1 MTSGTDDDISG
12 ETASTYTLV
21 AADEGKTIKVK
32 VSFQDA
38 GGGSEGPFTSAA
50 TAVVAAANTPPTA
63 SNGEVT
69 ATEDTDYTFTAA
81 NFNFSDTDVAD
92 TLSSVKITS
101 LPASGKGTLEV
112 DGTVIA
118 SGALPKAVTKV
129 DIDASKLTYVPPDNA
144 DGDDYATFQFK
155 VNDGTDD
162 SAAPYTMTID
172 VTAVNDAATGQP
184 GITGTAQV
192 GQVLTAAA
200 GTIADPDGLPEPFLT
215 DANTSFQWVR
225 VTSGTDD
232 DISGETASTYTLVAA
247 DEGKTIKVKV
257 SFQDAGGG
265 SEGPFTSAATAVVA
279 AANTPPTASNGEVTA
294 TEDTD
299 YTFTAANFNFSDTDV
314 ADTLSS
320 VKITSL
326 PASGTGT
333 LEVDGTVIASG
344 ALPKAVTKVD
354 IDASKLTYVPPDNAD
369 GDDYATFQFKVN
381 DGTDDSAAPYTMTI
395 GVTAVNDAATG
406 QPGITGTAQ
415 VGQVLTAAAGT
426 IADPDGL
433 PEPFLTDTNT
443 SFQWVR
449 VTSGTDDDISGE
461 TASTYTLVA
470 ADEGKTIKV
479 KVSFQ
484 DAGGGS
490 EGPFTSAATA
500 VVAAANTPPT
510 ASNGEVTATEDTD
523 YTFTAAN
530 FNFSDTDVADTLS
543 SVKITSL
550 PASGKG
556 TLEVDGTV
564 IASGALPKAVTK
576 VDIDA
581 SKLTYV
587 PPDNADGDDY
597 ATFQFKV
604 NDGTDD
610 SAAPYTM
617 TIDVT
622 AVNDAATGQPGITGT
637 AQVGQVLTAAAGT
650 IADPD
655 GLPEPFLTD
664 ANTSFQWV
672 RVTSGTDDDISGE
685 TASTYTLVAAD
696 EGKTIKVKVSFQ
708 DAGGGSEG
716 PFTSAATAVVAA
728 ADTTPPTVST
738 AATSAIG
745 GQIQF
750 RFSEDPQTS
759 NLPPTSAFD
768 VTVDGIPHAISDSLS
783 VLSGLLFFTVSPS
796 IRQGQTVVVT
806 YTDPT
811 GGNDARAIQDAAGND
826 VATFTTGQ
834 NSVPA
839 VTNRSSVVPTAPGAP
854 TGLTATAS
862 GSTQIDLSW
871 TAPANYGG
879 RVITGYKIEISPNGT
894 DTWTDRVATT
904 GDANTTYAHTGLAAG
919 TTRHYRV
926 SAINTIGTGTA
937 SNVDDATTTADT
949 TPPTLIS
956 ADVPNSGFGLT
967 IFMTFDELLARP
979 SEGVLSAAVL
989 AAFTVTADGV
999 EVGLSHGA
1007 TQGTAFINLQAR
1019 ASSRIRQGQTVVV
1032 TYTDPTDGNDADA
1045 VQDPAGND
1053 VATFTTGQNSV
1064 PAVTN
1069 SSTVVPTAPGAPT
1082 GLTATASGT
1091 TQIDL
1096 SWTVP
1101 ADNGG
1106 RVITGYKIE
1115 ISPNGTDTW
1124 TTHLATTGD
1133 ANTTYA
1139 HTGLAAGTTR
1149 HYRVS
1154 AINTIGPGTA
1164 SNVDDATTTASSNTA
1179 ATGAPTISG
1188 TARVGQTL
1196 TAVTTGI
1203 RDDDGLTNVS
1213 YTYQWIRV
1221 DGGNETDI
1229 GSATASTYTLVDDDQ
1244 GKTIKVKVSFTD
1256 DANNAET
1263 LTSAAT
1269 AVVSAASNTAA
1280 TGAPTISG
1288 TAQVGQTLTAVT
1300 TGIRDTDGLNNVSYT
1315 YQWIRVDG
1323 GSDSDISGETA
1334 RTYTLVDDDRG
1345 KTIKVKVSFR
1355 DDANNAETLTSAA
1368 TGVVAAPPNTD
1379 PPTVSIIDPWSHVL
1393 TVCEDVGRAELTVS
1407 LDRPV
1412 ASDLSVFWSTEDDNA
1427 KAPDDY
1433 IARNRAA
1440 LIFPAGET
1448 LGTISIRIVDDAVP
1462 EDTVRGGKWDVFFV
1476 EAERGPGYRWEN
1488 GSLTIVEIVD
1498 DDVDYGCGNG
1508 SSGDAA
1514 NDALAL
1520 VDGVTP
1526 EVAAAV
1532 LLGEQTLSEA
1542 QLAAL
1547 DRLGNRNGR
1556 YDIGDLLSWIARCG
1570 RDEVRC
1576 GGPASA
1582 TGAGSLPASP
1592 AMPPTKPHSRTPPR
1606 RRGDGRAGRRSGRNM
1621 GGSAERV
1628 PQRRA
1633 MRSGV
1638 GRGPGRR
1645 SPAIRRAAGW
1655 IRALALGLVVSA
1667 WGCGIGD
1674 NPVQPAQP
1682 DPGPLYVQLTV
1693 PPQARDIGAMLV
1705 VEGPGIDSLSAP
1717 GFELIQADA
1726 ASSNRR
1732 EAIIAGSLSTGP
1744 VLQVWVPDR
1753 HQLGDYRVT
1762 LMQVSGDD
1770 YGLKDPTQ
1778 YGIVISR

>member
-1 MTSGTDDDISG
+1 M
-12 ETASTYTLV
+12 
-21 AADEGKTIKVK
+21 
-32 VSFQDA
+32 
-38 GGGSEGPFTSAA
+38 
-50 TAVVAAANTPPTA
+50 
-63 SNGEVT
+63 
-69 ATEDTDYTFTAA
+69 
-81 NFNFSDTDVAD
+81 
-92 TLSSVKITS
+92 
-101 LPASGKGTLEV
+101 
-112 DGTVIA
+112 
-118 SGALPKAVTKV
+118 
-129 DIDASKLTYVPPDNA
+129 
-144 DGDDYATFQFK
+144 
-155 VNDGTDD
+155 
-162 SAAPYTMTID
+162 
-172 VTAVNDAATGQP
+172 
-184 GITGTAQV
+184 
-192 GQVLTAAA
+192 
-200 GTIADPDGLPEPFLT
+200 
-215 DANTSFQWVR
+215 
-225 VTSGTDD
+225 
-232 DISGETASTYTLVAA
+232 
-247 DEGKTIKVKV
+247 
-257 SFQDAGGG
+257 
-265 SEGPFTSAATAVVA
+265 
-279 AANTPPTASNGEVTA
+279 
-294 TEDTD
+294 
-299 YTFTAANFNFSDTDV
+299 
-314 ADTLSS
+314 
-320 VKITSL
+320 
-326 PASGTGT
+326 
-333 LEVDGTVIASG
+333 
-344 ALPKAVTKVD
+344 
-354 IDASKLTYVPPDNAD
+354 
-369 GDDYATFQFKVN
+369 N

-395 GVTAVNDAATG
+395 GVTAVNDPPTGELAIIG
-406 QPGITGTAQ
+406 QPVFGAT
-415 VGQVLTAAAGT
+415 LTLDYSAIMDA
-426 IADPDGL
+426 DGL
-433 PEPFLTDTNT
+433 PDLSRSNIDWYHVGT
-443 SFQWVR
+443 SSTQ
-449 VTSGTDDDISGE
+449 
-461 TASTYTLVA
+461 ASQTTTYTLTRKDVGKALTVDMEYEDDDGEKEALELPRWPASGTITAIAPSAPTGLTATANGTTRIDLSWTGPANPGGTDITGYKIEISPNGTDTWTDRVA
-470 ADEGKTIKV
+470 TTGDDNTTYAHTGLAASTTRHYRVSAINTI
-479 KVSFQ
+479 
-484 DAGGGS
+484 G
-490 EGPFTSAATA
+490 TSAASNVDSATTGNTA
-500 VVAAANTPPT
+500 PTVANTIPDQSATAGTEFSYAFPDTTFTDADSDTLTYMATKADGNPLPTWLTFTAGTRTFSGMPGAADVATVAVKVT
-510 ASNGEVTATEDTD
+510 ASDGKGGSVSDEFDITVRADPLAHCNAGDTNELWCASLTVGTFYDGPNTYLGYASGTGAYGSLAPNTFPYSTATIGVRVLEYEIANHFDFFIERNAGTTPATGLLGSGIYTLEIGTGGTKKSFVTNNPGTGTDFNFRGHGLSWSMGDTVPVKLVRAPNTAPTSADGMVTATEDTV
-523 YTFTAAN
+523 YTFRATD
-530 FNFSDTDVADTLS
+530 FPFTDMDTGHKLK
-543 SVKITSL
+543 SVKIVTL
-550 PASGKG
+550 PASG
-556 TLEVDGTV
+556 TLTHYDIPLTSIDLPQTITTDDLDAVNN
-564 IASGALPKAVTK
+564 ALKY
-576 VDIDA
+576 
-581 SKLTYV
+581 S
-587 PPDNADGDDY
+587 PPANENGDDL
-597 ATFQFKV
+597 ASFTFRV
-604 NDGTDD
+604 NDGGDD
-610 SAAPYTM
+610 SGTHTM

-622 AVNDAATGQPGITGT
+622 AVNDTATGQPGITGT

-728 ADTTPPTVST
+728 ADTTPPTVIS
-738 AATSAIG
+738 ATVPATPPT
-745 GQIQF
+745 GQVVDL
-750 RFSEDPQTS
+750 RFSENIDVS
-759 NLPPTSAFD
+759 KLPAISTFT
-768 VTVDGIPHAISDSLS
+768 VTADGIDLGVASKGADVDILR
-783 VLSGLLFFTVSPS
+783 VVFSPAV
-796 IRQGQTVVVT
+796 RQGQVVVVT

-811 GGNDARAIQDAAGND
+811 GGDDANAIQDTAGND
-826 VATFTTGQ
+826 VATFTTGR

-839 VTNRSSVVPTAPGAP
+839 VTNNSAVAPSAPGAP
-854 TGLTATAS
+854 TGLTATA
-862 GSTQIDLSW
+862 GGTTQIDLSW
-871 TAPANYGG
+871 TAPADNGG

-894 DTWTDRVATT
+894 DTWTDHVATT
-904 GDANTTYAHTGLAAG
+904 GDDNTTYAHTGLAAS

-926 SAINTIGTGTA
+926 SAINTIGTSTA

-1101 ADNGG
+1101 ADYGG

-1269 AVVSAASNTAA
+1269 
-1280 TGAPTISG
+1280 
-1288 TAQVGQTLTAVT
+1288 
-1300 TGIRDTDGLNNVSYT
+1300 
-1315 YQWIRVDG
+1315 
-1323 GSDSDISGETA
+1323 
-1334 RTYTLVDDDRG
+1334 
-1345 KTIKVKVSFR
+1345 
-1355 DDANNAETLTSAA
+1355 
-1368 TGVVAAPPNTD
+1368 GVVAPPPNTD

-1440 LIFPAGET
+1440 LIFPAGDT

-1462 EDTVRGGKWDVFFV
+1462 EDTVGGGKWEVFFV
-1476 EAERGPGYRWEN
+1476 EAERGPGYRWED

-1532 LLGEQTLSEA
+1532 LLGEQTLSKA

-1556 YDIGDLLSWIARCG
+1556 YDIGDLLSWIARCRRG
-1570 RDEVRC
+1570 EARC
-1576 GGPASA
+1576 GSPSTDSGAASA
-1582 TGAGSLPASP
+1582 AMLGAAAAG
-1592 AMPPTKPHSRTPPR
+1592 RRRIPR
-1606 RRGDGRAGRRSGRNM
+1606 RRPRRRDSGRRGRCRGRSSM
-1621 GGSAERV
+1621 GGIRHRARV
-1628 PQRRA
+1628 
-1633 MRSGV
+1633 
-1638 GRGPGRR
+1638 
-1645 SPAIRRAAGW
+1645 AGY
-1655 IRALALGLVVSA
+1655 ALAMLLAAMTWSCTEGSV
-1667 WGCGIGD
+1667 G
-1674 NPVQPAQP
+1674 PVAATP
-1682 DPGPLYVQLTV
+1682 DPGFLTV
-1693 PPQARDIGAMLV
+1693 EWSGPATHRDVGVLLEL
-1705 VEGPGIDSLSAP
+1705 EGPTIDDVRAPGLELYESSAP
-1717 GFELIQADA
+1717 GPHRIVV
-1726 ASSNRR
+1726 
-1732 EAIIAGSLSTGP
+1732 AGVLRPGALVQFRVP
-1744 VLQVWVPDR
+1744 DRNQFALYRVRVLQVT
-1753 HQLGDYRVT
+1753 GE
-1762 LMQVSGDD
+1762 D
-1770 YGLKDPTQ
+1770 YGLRDVEEYQAMITLP
-1778 YGIVISR
+1778 